1 MLTGFWR
8 DVIVSMNLL
17 GWALAIVGAALLL
30 WSIAATVRANSTT
43 RIPYWTRP
51 EVIPRGS
58 IITRSL
64 GIGLIVFGAVT
75 TVSPGGYWISA
86 LVVLLFLPGLI
97 MIPVHNRRV
106 ARR

>member
-1 MLTGFWR
+1 MH
-8 DVIVSMNLL
+8 LL

-58 IITRSL
+58 LIARSL
-64 GIGLIVFGAVT
+64 GVGLIVFGTVT
-75 TVSPGGYWISA
+75 TVSPGGFWVSA
-86 LVVLLFLPGLI
+86 LVVLLFLPGLV

-106 ARR
+106 ARSDAR

>member
-1 MLTGFWR
+1 MLTEFRR
-8 DVIVSMNLL
+8 DLIVGMYLL
-17 GWALAIVGAALLL
+17 GWALAIVGAALLF
-30 WSIAATVRANSTT
+30 WSIAATIRANSAT

-64 GIGLIVFGAVT
+64 GVGLIVVGAVA
-75 TVSPGGYWISA
+75 TVSPGGFWISA
-86 LVVLLFLPGLI
+86 LVVALFLPGLI
-97 MIPVHNRRV
+97 MIPVHNHRV

>member
-1 MLTGFWR
+1 MIL
-8 DVIVSMNLL
+8 V
-17 GWALAIVGAALLL
+17 GWALAIAGGAMLL
-30 WSIAATVRANSTT
+30 WSIAATVRANSST

-64 GIGLIVFGAVT
+64 GVGLIVFGVITAA
-75 TVSPGGYWISA
+75 SPGGYWVAA

>member
-1 MLTGFWR
+1 MY
-8 DVIVSMNLL
+8 LL

-30 WSIAATVRANSTT
+30 WSIAATVRSNSTT

-58 IITRSL
+58 LITRSL
-64 GIGLIVFGAVT
+64 GVGLIIFGVVIT
-75 TVSPGGYWISA
+75 ISPGGYWISA

-97 MIPVHNRRV
+97 MIPLHNRRV
-106 ARR
+106 ARSYPQ

>member
-1 MLTGFWR
+1 MIL
-8 DVIVSMNLL
+8 V
-17 GWALAIVGAALLL
+17 GWALAIAGGAMLL
-30 WSIAATVRANSTT
+30 WSIAATVRANSST

-64 GIGLIVFGAVT
+64 GVGLIVFGVITAA
-75 TVSPGGYWISA
+75 SPGDYWAAA

-106 ARR
+106 AQSDAR